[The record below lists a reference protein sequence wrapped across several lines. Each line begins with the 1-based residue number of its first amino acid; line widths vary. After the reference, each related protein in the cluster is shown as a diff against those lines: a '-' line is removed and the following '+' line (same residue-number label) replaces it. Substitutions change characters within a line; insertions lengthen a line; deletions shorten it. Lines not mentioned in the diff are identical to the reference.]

1 MNIIEIIE
9 KKKQK
14 QALNEAE
21 IAFFVNGICDGT
33 VADYQA
39 SALLM
44 AICLNGMN
52 AEETAVL
59 TDKMAHSGDMLELS
73 ALSPTAD
80 KHSTGGVGDKT
91 SLIVAPIA
99 AVCGVN
105 IAKMSGRGLGHTG
118 GTIDK
123 LESIPGFQT
132 GLSDTAFFEQVQR
145 IGIAIIS
152 QSKKLVPA
160 DKILYALRDVTA
172 TVDSI
177 PLIASSIMS
186 KKLAAGADVI
196 ELDVKT
202 GSGAFMK
209 SKEDAVA
216 LAKAMVNIGKANGRK
231 TAALITDMDTPL
243 GTHIGNSLEIK
254 EVIAVLCGEGPDDL
268 KTLCL
273 ALAANMIALSKNCE
287 KAQALALAE
296 TALKSGE
303 AFEKFKQMVAAQG
316 GDVRYIEN
324 PALFPVAKQTVEVCA
339 PRNGYIAKMNAES
352 IGLTAALLGAGR
364 EKKEDEIDMSA
375 GIILHA
381 KTGEYVKE
389 GAPLA
394 TLYTNRESTKI
405 PACKQFLRAIE
416 FSETA
421 PNERALIMGEVL

>member
-14 QALNEAE
+14 KALNEAE

-59 TDKMAHSGDMLELS
+59 TDKMAHSGDMLDLS

-216 LAKAMVNIGKANGRK
+216 LAKAMVNIGKANGKK

-254 EVIAVLCGEGPDDL
+254 EVIAVLRGEGPYDL

-296 TALKSGE
+296 TALESGK
-303 AFEKFKQMVAAQG
+303 AYEKLKQMVAAQG

-324 PALFPVAKQTVEVCA
+324 PALFPVAKQTVDVCA

-416 FSETA
+416 FSETP
-421 PNERALIMGEVL
+421 PNERALIMREVL

>member
-59 TDKMAHSGDMLELS
+59 TDKMAHSGDMLDLS

-209 SKEDAVA
+209 SKEDAVV
-216 LAKAMVNIGKANGRK
+216 LAKAMVNIGKANGKK

-254 EVIAVLCGEGPDDL
+254 EVIAVLRGEGPDDL
-268 KTLCL
+268 KKLCL

-296 TALKSGE
+296 TALESGK

-389 GAPLA
+389 GTPLA

-416 FSETA
+416 FSETP

>member
-1 MNIIEIIE
+1 MNIIDIIE
-9 KKKQK
+9 KKKQNK
-14 QALNEAE
+14 ALSEAE
-21 IAFFVNGICDGT
+21 IAFFIDGICDGT

-52 AEETAVL
+52 AAETAVL
-59 TDKMAHSGDMLELS
+59 TDKMAHSGDMLDLS
-73 ALSPTAD
+73 SLSPTAD

-91 SLIVAPIA
+91 SLIVAPVA
-99 AVCGVN
+99 AACGVN

-123 LESIPGFQT
+123 LESIPGFNT
-132 GLSDTAFFEQVQR
+132 GLSDTAFFEQVKR

-152 QSKKLVPA
+152 QSKNMVPA

-186 KKLAAGADVI
+186 KKLAAGADII

-209 SKEDAVA
+209 TPEDAAA
-216 LAKAMVNIGKANGRK
+216 LAKAMVNIGKANGKK

-243 GTHIGNSLEIK
+243 GTHIGNNLEIK
-254 EVIAVLCGEGPDDL
+254 EVLAVLHGDGPKDL

-273 ALAANMIALSKNCE
+273 ALATNIISLSRGCAKE
-287 KAQALALAE
+287 EAAHLAE
-296 TALKSGE
+296 TALASG
-303 AFEKFKQMVAAQG
+303 AAYEKFKQMVAAQG

-324 PALFPVAKQTVEVCA
+324 PALFPETALAVEVCA
-339 PRNGYIAKMNAES
+339 PQTGYIAKMNAEN
-352 IGLTAALLGAGR
+352 IGKTAALLGAGR
-364 EKKEDEIDMSA
+364 EKIEDSIDMSA
-375 GIILHA
+375 GIVLHA
-381 KTGEYVKE
+381 KTGDFVKE
-389 GAPLA
+389 DAPLA
-394 TLYTNRESTKI
+394 TLYTNRETVKSVS
-405 PACKQFLRAIE
+405 CEQFLNAVS
-416 FSETA
+416 FSDT
-421 PNERALIMGEVL
+421 PPKKRALIMGEVT

>member
-9 KKKQK
+9 KKKQNN
-14 QALNEAE
+14 ALSEAE
-21 IAFFVNGICDGT
+21 IAFFIDGICDGT

-52 AEETAVL
+52 AAETAVL
-59 TDKMAHSGDMLELS
+59 TDKMAHSGDMLDLS
-73 ALSPTAD
+73 SLSPTAD

-91 SLIVAPIA
+91 SLIVAPVA
-99 AVCGVN
+99 AACGVN

-123 LESIPGFQT
+123 LESIPGFNT
-132 GLSDTAFFEQVQR
+132 GLSDTAFFEQVKH

-152 QSKKLVPA
+152 QSKNMVPA

-172 TVDSI
+172 TVNSI

-186 KKLAAGADVI
+186 KKLAAGADII

-209 SKEDAVA
+209 TPEDAAA
-216 LAKAMVNIGKANGRK
+216 LAKAMVNIGKANGKK

-243 GTHIGNSLEIK
+243 GTHIGNNLEIK
-254 EVIAVLCGEGPDDL
+254 EVLAVLHGDGPKDL

-273 ALAANMIALSKNCE
+273 ALATNIISLSRGCAKE
-287 KAQALALAE
+287 EAAHLAE
-296 TALKSGE
+296 TALASG
-303 AFEKFKQMVAAQG
+303 AAYEKFKQMVAAQG

-324 PALFPVAKQTVEVCA
+324 PALFPETALAVEVCA
-339 PRNGYIAKMNAES
+339 PQPGYIAKMDAEN
-352 IGLTAALLGAGR
+352 IGKTAALLGAGR
-364 EKKEDEIDMSA
+364 EKIEDSIDMSA
-375 GIILHA
+375 GIVLHA
-381 KTGEYVKE
+381 KTGDFVKE

-394 TLYTNRESTKI
+394 TLYTNRETVNSVS
-405 PACKQFLRAIE
+405 CEQFLNAVS
-416 FSETA
+416 FSDT
-421 PNERALIMGEVL
+421 PPQKRALIMGEVT

>member
-1 MNIIEIIE
+1 MNIIDIIE
-9 KKKQK
+9 KKKQNI
-14 QALNEAE
+14 ALNEAE
-21 IAFFVNGICDGT
+21 IAFFIDGICDGT

-52 AEETAVL
+52 AAETAIL
-59 TDKMAHSGDMLELS
+59 TDKMAHSGDMLDLS
-73 ALSPTAD
+73 SLSPTAD

-91 SLIVAPIA
+91 SLIVAPVA
-99 AVCGVN
+99 AACGVN

-123 LESIPGFQT
+123 LESIPGFNT
-132 GLSDTAFFEQVQR
+132 GLSDTAFFEQVKR

-152 QSKKLVPA
+152 QSKNMVPA

-172 TVDSI
+172 TVNSI

-186 KKLAAGADVI
+186 KKLAAGADII

-209 SKEDAVA
+209 TPEDAAA
-216 LAKAMVNIGKANGRK
+216 LAKAMVNIGKANGKK

-243 GTHIGNSLEIK
+243 GTHIGNNLEIK
-254 EVIAVLCGEGPDDL
+254 EVLAVLHGEGPEDL

-273 ALAANMIALSKNCE
+273 ALAANIISLSRGCAKE
-287 KAQALALAE
+287 EAAHLAE
-296 TALKSGE
+296 TALASG
-303 AFEKFKQMVAAQG
+303 AAYEKFKQMVAAQG

-324 PALFPVAKQTVEVCA
+324 PALFPATALAVEVCA
-339 PRNGYIAKMNAES
+339 PQTGYIAKMNAEN
-352 IGLTAALLGAGR
+352 IGKTAALLGAGR
-364 EKKEDEIDMSA
+364 EKIEDSIDMSA
-375 GIILHA
+375 GIVLHA
-381 KTGEYVKE
+381 KTGDFVKE

-394 TLYTNRESTKI
+394 TLYTNRETVKS
-405 PACKQFLRAIE
+405 ASCEQFLNAVS
-416 FSETA
+416 FSDT
-421 PNERALIMGEVL
+421 PPQKRALIMGEVT

>member
-9 KKKQK
+9 KKKQNN
-14 QALNEAE
+14 ALSEAE
-21 IAFFVNGICDGT
+21 IAFFIDGICDGT

-52 AEETAVL
+52 AAETAVL
-59 TDKMAHSGDMLELS
+59 TDKMAHSGDMLDLS
-73 ALSPTAD
+73 SLSPTAD

-91 SLIVAPIA
+91 SLIVAPVA
-99 AVCGVN
+99 AACGVN

-123 LESIPGFQT
+123 LESIPGFNT
-132 GLSDTAFFEQVQR
+132 GLSDTAFFEQVKH

-152 QSKKLVPA
+152 QSKNMVPA

-172 TVDSI
+172 TVNSI

-186 KKLAAGADVI
+186 KKLAAGADII

-209 SKEDAVA
+209 TPEDAAA
-216 LAKAMVNIGKANGRK
+216 LAKAMVNIGKANGKK

-243 GTHIGNSLEIK
+243 GTHIGNNLEIK
-254 EVIAVLCGEGPDDL
+254 EVLAVLHGDGPKDL

-273 ALAANMIALSKNCE
+273 ALATNIISLSRGCAKE
-287 KAQALALAE
+287 EAAHLAE
-296 TALKSGE
+296 TALASG
-303 AFEKFKQMVAAQG
+303 AAYEKFKQMVAAQG

-324 PALFPVAKQTVEVCA
+324 PALFPETALAVEVCA
-339 PRNGYIAKMNAES
+339 PQPGYIAKMDAEN
-352 IGLTAALLGAGR
+352 IGKTAALLGAGR
-364 EKKEDEIDMSA
+364 EKIEDSIDMSA
-375 GIILHA
+375 GIVLHA
-381 KTGEYVKE
+381 KTGDFVKE

-394 TLYTNRESTKI
+394 TLYTNRETVKSVS
-405 PACKQFLRAIE
+405 CEQFLNAVS
-416 FSETA
+416 FSDT
-421 PNERALIMGEVL
+421 PPQKRALIMGEVT

>member
-59 TDKMAHSGDMLELS
+59 TDKMAHSGDMLDLS

-209 SKEDAVA
+209 TKEDAVA

-254 EVIAVLCGEGPDDL
+254 EVIAVLREEGPDDL
-268 KTLCL
+268 KKLCL

-316 GDVRYIEN
+316 GEVRYIEN
-324 PALFPVAKQTVEVCA
+324 PALFPAATYTAQVCA

-389 GAPLA
+389 GTPLA

-416 FSETA
+416 FSETP

>member
-14 QALNEAE
+14 KALNEAE

-209 SKEDAVA
+209 TKEDAVA

-254 EVIAVLCGEGPDDL
+254 EVIAVLRGEGPDDL
-268 KTLCL
+268 KKLCL

-287 KAQALALAE
+287 
-296 TALKSGE
+296 T
-303 AFEKFKQMVAAQG
+303 
-316 GDVRYIEN
+316 
-324 PALFPVAKQTVEVCA
+324 C
-339 PRNGYIAKMNAES
+339 RNCTQK
-352 IGLTAALLGAGR
+352 R
-364 EKKEDEIDMSA
+364 
-375 GIILHA
+375 
-381 KTGEYVKE
+381 
-389 GAPLA
+389 
-394 TLYTNRESTKI
+394 
-405 PACKQFLRAIE
+405 
-416 FSETA
+416 
-421 PNERALIMGEVL
+421 

>member
-9 KKKQK
+9 KKKRK
-14 QALNEAE
+14 EALSEAE
-21 IAFFVNGICDGT
+21 IAYFIDGICDGT

-59 TDKMAHSGDMLELS
+59 TDKMAHSGDMLNLS
-73 ALSPTAD
+73 SLSPTAD

-99 AVCGVN
+99 AACGVN

-132 GLSDTAFFEQVQR
+132 ELSDTAFFEQVER
-145 IGIAIIS
+145 IGIAIVA
-152 QSKKLVPA
+152 QSKNLVPA

-172 TVDSI
+172 TVNSL

-186 KKLAAGADVI
+186 KKLAAGADII

-209 SKEDAVA
+209 TKEDAMS
-216 LAKAMVNIGKANGRK
+216 LAKAMVNIGKANGKK

-243 GTHIGNSLEIK
+243 GANIGNSLEIK
-254 EVIAVLCGEGPDDL
+254 EVIAVLRGEGPDDL
-268 KTLCL
+268 KKICL
-273 ALAANMIALSKNCE
+273 ALAANIIFMAKNCTKE
-287 KAQALALAE
+287 AAQDLAAAALAN
-296 TALKSGE
+296 GE
-303 AFEKFKQMVAAQG
+303 AYKKLKEMVAAQG
-316 GDVRYIEN
+316 GDIRFIEN
-324 PALFPVAKQTVEVCA
+324 PALFPQTAYTIDVCA
-339 PRNGYIAKMNAES
+339 PRSGYIAKMNAEA
-352 IGLTAALLGAGR
+352 IGMTAAMLGAGR
-364 EKKEDEIDMSA
+364 VKKEDSIDMSA
-375 GIILHA
+375 GIVLHA

-389 GAPLA
+389 GTPLA
-394 TLYTNRESTKI
+394 TLYTNRENIKTT
-405 PACKQFLRAIE
+405 ACKQFLHALT
-416 FSETA
+416 FSDTA
-421 PNERALIMGEVL
+421 PQPHALIMGEVI